1 MQLLLYN
8 QIDLQTLVQKLLLL
22 TLLIV
27 VFTGCSRKKDKFLSR
42 NFHAL
47 TAEYNTLF
55 NGRQSFEQGRDALI
69 DGYQDN
75 FWAILPVERLENPEF
90 VPLPGEAVDPSFKRA
105 EEKAIKAIQKHSM
118 SIDGTERNP
127 QMDEAFM
134 LLGKS
139 RYYDMRF
146 VRALEAFNYI
156 LAYYPASNN
165 IAQAKIWKAK
175 TDLRLD
181 NTKIAIERLHKLL
194 EEEKKLDAQ
203 DYADASAMLAQGYIT
218 ENRIDSALVYIEK
231 AAYLTRKNEEKGRYY
246 FIKGQLYD
254 LVGQPQLAN
263 ANYDKVIDLNRKSP
277 RRYMIN
283 AYVNKIANF
292 DYDTQD
298 QEQLFELLTHL
309 ENNRENRPYLDII
322 NYQFARFYQNVGRQ
336 DSAVA
341 YFNKSL
347 KSKSADKFLVSRN
360 YLSLGELNFDNS
372 NYLAAGAYYDSTLAF
387 IPEKSREFRDI
398 NKKRTNLNDVILYE
412 GISKRNDSILRLV
425 NMNSAERKEYF
436 KGYISNL
443 KEEKAKD
450 SVAAA
455 IAEATIANNEFFV
468 ADATNQPPSA
478 SGFYFYNPVQV
489 AQGKLDFKARWGSRP
504 NDDNWRVS
512 SKQGAFLEQNT
523 SEGEKD
529 LLEAAV
535 NGLYNVETYISKIP
549 SEKPLIDSIATDRN
563 FAYYQLGL
571 IYKEKLKEPQL
582 AIQRLEAL
590 LENKPQDRLILPAK
604 YNLYQLYLSEN
615 DAFNRD
621 KYKNDILIN
630 YADTR
635 YASIIKNPEK
645 ALVQDEDSPEVL
657 YNALYKQ
664 FENQEYGSVIT
675 NADRYID
682 EFAGDSFIPK
692 FELLKATA
700 IGRSKG
706 FEAYE
711 AALNYVA
718 LTYPNQEEGKRAK
731 ELIEKAL
738 PQLKNAEFV
747 PDAQALS
754 FKLLYAFE
762 AANKSD
768 LITAKDSVVSYLKQN
783 PTLSLTASNDVYD
796 AATNYLVIHGFKTK
810 VEALFFAEKLKELQL
825 AALKK
830 EPLLISADN
839 YRVVQIHKNMEAYK
853 KQEIE

>member
-1 MQLLLYN
+1 MQT
-8 QIDLQTLVQKLLLL
+8 QVQKI
-22 TLLIV
+22 LILAV
-27 VFTGCSRKKDKFLSR
+27 LVGVLMGCSRKKDKFLSR

-47 TAEYNTLF
+47 TTEYNTLF
-55 NGRQSFEQGRDALI
+55 NGRQAFEQGRDALI
-69 DGYQDN
+69 DNYQDN

-90 VPLPGEAVDPSFKRA
+90 VPLPGDAIDPSFKLS

-118 SIDGTERNP
+118 QINGTERNP

-165 IAQAKIWKAK
+165 IAQAKIWKEK
-175 TDLRLD
+175 TNLRLD

-231 AAYLTRKNEEKGRYY
+231 AAFLTRKNEEKGRYY

-254 LVGQPQLAN
+254 LIDQPQLAN
-263 ANYDKVIDLNRKSP
+263 ANYDKVIALNRKSP

-292 DYDTQD
+292 DYETQD
-298 QEQLFELLTHL
+298 QEQLFELLTDL

-322 NYQFARFYQNVGRQ
+322 NYQFAQFYQNVGRQ

-347 KSKSADKFLVSRN
+347 ASKSADKFLVSRN

-372 NYLAAGAYYDSTLAF
+372 DYLAAGAYYDSTLAF

-412 GISKRNDSILRLV
+412 GISKRNDSILKLV
-425 NMNSAERKEYF
+425 NMSSAERNTYFEEY
-436 KGYISNL
+436 ITQL
-443 KEEKAKD
+443 KEERAKD

-468 ADATNQPPSA
+468 ADASNQPPAGST
-478 SGFYFYNPVQV
+478 FYFYNPVQI
-489 AQGKLDFKARWGSRP
+489 AQGKLDFKSRWGSRP
-504 NDDNWRVS
+504 NEDNWRIS
-512 SKQGAFLEQNT
+512 NKQGAFQEQST
-523 SEGEKD
+523 ASGSKD
-529 LLEAAV
+529 LLETSE
-535 NGLYNVETYISKIP
+535 NGLYNVKTYLSKIP
-549 SEKPLIDSIATDRN
+549 SEKPVIDSISTARN

-582 AIQRLEAL
+582 AIQRLETL
-590 LENKPQDRLILPAK
+590 LNNNPEERLVLPAK
-604 YNLYQLYLSEN
+604 YNLYQLYLDQN

-621 KYKNDILIN
+621 KFKNDILIN

-645 ALVQDEDSPEVL
+645 ALTQDEDSPEVL
-657 YNALYKQ
+657 YNKLYRM
-664 FENQEYGSVIT
+664 FENQEYETVLLNS
-675 NADRYID
+675 DRYID
-682 EFAGDSFIPK
+682 EFAGDAFVPK

-700 IGRSKG
+700 IGRYKG

-711 AALNYVA
+711 EALNYVA
-718 LTYPNQEEGKRAK
+718 LNYPNQEEGKRAK
-731 ELIEKAL
+731 ELIDKAL
-738 PQLKNAEFV
+738 PQLKSDEFV
-747 PDAQALS
+747 ADSKALS
-754 FKLLYAFE
+754 FKLLYVFNTSEKDLMKNTEDTLTAYLKEE
-762 AANKSD
+762 APET
-768 LITAKDSVVSYLKQN
+768 ITAS
-783 PTLSLTASNDVYD
+783 ADVYD
-796 AATNYLVIHGFKTK
+796 AATSFLVVHGFKNT
-810 VEALFFAEKLKELQL
+810 VEALFFAEKLKEV
-825 AALKK
+825 
-830 EPLLISADN
+830 EPSTLTREPVLISTDN
-839 YRVVQIHKNMEAYK
+839 YRIVQIHKNLEAYK
-853 KQEIE
+853 NREVE